1 VTIDQLRE
9 YQDRVVILRLTDSEV
24 LKAKIDFVDLE
35 YEDVVVD
42 VLETNRLAKYTGST
56 NAVYTVM
63 AAEIASVETIPK

>member
-9 YQDRVVILRLTDSEV
+9 YQDRVVILRLPDSEV

-42 VLETNRLAKYTGST
+42 VLETNRPAKYTGPT
-56 NAVYTVM
+56 NAVYAVM